1 MHMKPANFGSIIA
14 KLIAAVMLFAA
25 VGRHEYDYFTL
36 LRWVACGV
44 CAYTAF
50 QAVLMKK
57 IGWLFVF
64 IIAAIVLNPI
74 SPLHLK
80 RGTWAFV
87 DAAAAVLLLVSI
99 AVMDIRKPRP

>member
-1 MHMKPANFGSIIA
+1 MKPANLGIVIA

-25 VGRHEYDYFTL
+25 LGRHAYDYYTI
-36 LRWVACGV
+36 LRWIACGV

-50 QAVLMKK
+50 QAMQSKK
-57 IGWLFVF
+57 IGWLWIFA
-64 IIAAIVLNPI
+64 IAAIMLNPI

-80 RGTWAFV
+80 RGDWAIV

-99 AVMDIRKPRP
+99 VVMDVRKPRP